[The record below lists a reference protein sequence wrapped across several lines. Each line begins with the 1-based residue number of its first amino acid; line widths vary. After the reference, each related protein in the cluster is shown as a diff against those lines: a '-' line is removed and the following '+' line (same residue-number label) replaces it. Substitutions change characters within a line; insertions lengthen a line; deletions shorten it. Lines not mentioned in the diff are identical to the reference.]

1 MGRRPSPPKRSAC
14 ALLAAACTIAPAWV
28 AGAQPAPTH
37 PTTSGAR
44 PTGSGRLVR
53 LFDFEEAAFN
63 PEVVPRYWVRAQHDP
78 PSRERPGFP
87 PFNRA
92 AFDKAVALSGAASV
106 RLPTAGGSTSLRLGG
121 SVIPVFAD
129 ADYLITA
136 AVKTEGLE
144 HARALVAARLLTQAG
159 EIVPGSEFRS
169 PAVLSPEGWTT
180 ISATVPGRFESAAFM
195 QIELL
200 VLQPEP
206 EAGESAHLSVPRQ
219 DIAGAAWFDDVT
231 VFQLPRVTL
240 SARDHRAVVYA
251 PDRPALV
258 GVIRDLTGE
267 ALTVRLTLHDMH
279 GRVLADE
286 MREIGAGGETFDWTP
301 VVGRF
306 GWYEATMEVVA
317 HGTVISR
324 SRTTLVYAPP
334 PVLAPSPRSGAPATL
349 RPATLPLHIAVDE
362 LRAHH
367 AAEAGDLLLA
377 AGAGSISVPID
388 AAMDAG
394 DDVAARTAQV
404 SALVDRL
411 LESDAAV
418 SLWVPRLPRDLARS
432 LQVSPDQVLALG
444 QADPRLWGGA
454 LQPML
459 DRYSQRI
466 ERWQLGPAEAPDEPP
481 DAAERAQRVGAFK
494 QWLARMV
501 PGPLVASSWR
511 ADWPALPEGHGPIDG
526 TLLTIPASFPVQAV
540 DAVGRELVSRRQG
553 APVEPG
559 DLSVLLDLP
568 DEATFGP
575 AAVVEECMQR
585 IILSWVAMSLGEQ
598 SGLSA
603 GAPPRVKVAL
613 RQPWTVDEAARPA
626 LLPTATLPALKVL
639 SEHLCARRVLGRLAT
654 PPGLHAYILAPVRE
668 PGSAQTALGGGALVA
683 WSEGDDD
690 ATSRLRV
697 YLGSPTATEVD
708 AMGNE
713 RTLTAADAGGLYDL
727 RLSPLPVFIEGVDPE
742 LCLFVTGVR
751 VEPEFV
757 PAISAMHEHE
767 LVIMNPWPLRISG
780 TVQLVP
786 DGGAGVGGGRR
797 AWSFAPTSPMT
808 FSIAPGSSQRLP
820 FEFTFPAS
828 EEAGPR
834 TITALLSVTA
844 AQTYSALRAQ
854 APIVIGSR
862 NLDMSAVAQ
871 VGPQS
876 TGPDVVL
883 TVSVTNTGRA
893 ARTLEVNVH
902 APGLP
907 QQRQPISN
915 LMPGESSVRRFVF
928 VGRAADLSGKRIR
941 VTLNDVDGAE
951 RLNRAAVVP

>member
-1 MGRRPSPPKRSAC
+1 MC
-14 ALLAAACTIAPAWV
+14 ALGPPESAV
-28 AGAQPAPTH
+28 ARTQPGQPAA
-37 PTTSGAR
+37 GAR

-53 LFDFEEAAFN
+53 LFDFEETAFN

-92 AFDKAVALSGAASV
+92 AFDKATALSGAASV
-106 RLPTAGGSTSLRLGG
+106 RLPTAGGNTSLRLGAT
-121 SVIPVFAD
+121 VIPVFAD
-129 ADYLITA
+129 ADYLVTV

-144 HARALVAARLLTQAG
+144 HARALVAARLLTQSG

-169 PAVLSPEGWTT
+169 PAVRSPEAWTT
-180 ISATVPGRFESAAFM
+180 ISATVPGRFETAAFM

-231 VFQLPRVTL
+231 VYQLPRVTL
-240 SARDHRAVVYA
+240 SPKGQHAVVYA

-267 ALTVRLTLHDMH
+267 ALTVRLTLRDMH
-279 GRVLADE
+279 GDVLVNE
-286 MREIGAGGETFDWTP
+286 LREVGAGGETFDWTP
-301 VVGRF
+301 PVDRF
-306 GWYEATMEVVA
+306 GWYEAAMDVVA

-334 PVLAPSPRSGAPATL
+334 PALAPSPRPGAPATL
-349 RPATLPLHIAVDE
+349 RPATLPLHIAVDD

-388 AAMDAG
+388 AAMDEG
-394 DDVAARTAQV
+394 DDVMERTAQV

-411 LESDAAV
+411 LESDAAA
-418 SLWVPRLPRDLARS
+418 SLWVPRLPRDLART

-466 ERWQLGPAEAPDEPP
+466 ERWQLGPAEAADEPP
-481 DAAERAQRVGAFK
+481 DPADRAQRIGAFK

-501 PGPLVASSWR
+501 PGPLVSSAWR
-511 ADWPALPEGHGPIDG
+511 ADWPALPDGPGPIDG
-526 TLLTIPASFPVQAV
+526 TLLTIPASFPVLAV
-540 DAVGRELVSRRQG
+540 DAIGRELAARRQS
-553 APVEPG
+553 APREPG
-559 DLSVLLDLP
+559 DLSLLLDLP
-568 DEATFGP
+568 DESTFGP

-585 IILSWVAMSLGEQ
+585 IILAWVAMSLGEQ
-598 SGLSA
+598 SGLSP

-613 RQPWTVDEAARPA
+613 RQPWTVDESARPA

-639 SEHLCARRVLGRLAT
+639 SEHLCGRRVLGRLAT
-654 PPGLHAYILAPVRE
+654 PPGIHAYILAPVRE
-668 PGSAQTALGGGALVA
+668 PGAPQAILGGGALVTWA
-683 WSEGDDD
+683 DD
-690 ATSRLRV
+690 AAARLRV

-708 AMGNE
+708 AMGNQ
-713 RTLTAADAGGLYDL
+713 RTLAADDAGGLYDL

-767 LVIMNPWPLRISG
+767 LVITNPWPLRISG
-780 TVQLVP
+780 SVQLMP
-786 DGGAGVGGGRR
+786 EPGHAGTRR

-808 FSIAPGSSQRLP
+808 FSIAPGASQRLP

-854 APIVIGSR
+854 APIIIGSR
-862 NLDMSAVAQ
+862 NLDMSVIAQ
-871 VGPQS
+871 VGPQAA
-876 TGPDVVL
+876 GPDVVL
-883 TVSVTNTGRA
+883 TVSVTNTGGGRA
-893 ARTLEVNVH
+893 ARTLEVDVH
-902 APGLP
+902 APGMP

-928 VGRAADLSGKRIR
+928 TARAADLSGKRIR
-941 VTLNDVDGAE
+941 VTLTDVDGAE
-951 RLNRAAVVP
+951 RLNRSAVVP